1 MKIIL
6 NRLNTALA
14 FEAVNEEGITATF
27 DANPAIG
34 GEGLGLRPM
43 EMLAA
48 SMASCASIDVL
59 LILKKKRI
67 TLAHYRVEIQATRVD
82 AVPAVFETIH
92 LQFQIAANDPIEQ
105 VQKAVDLSVEKY
117 CSVSAS
123 LSKTIKITHS
133 VSIQHT

>member
-1 MKIIL
+1 MKITL
-6 NRLNTALA
+6 NRLNEKLA
-14 FEAVNEEGITATF
+14 FQASNEEGITANF

-43 EMLAA
+43 EMLIA

-67 TLAHYRVEIQATRVD
+67 ELSHYHVDVEATRLD
-82 AVPAVFETIH
+82 SVPAAFQSIN
-92 LQFQIAANDPIEQ
+92 LIFQIGKNDPIEQ
-105 VQKAVDLSVEKY
+105 VEKAVQLSVEKY

-123 LSKTIKITHS
+123 LSKEITISFIVKRRGN
-133 VSIQHT
+133 